1 MKIMVFNRMR
11 FKKRGNYLDTESAK
25 VVFFVEKKEEIDRY
39 KLKINK

>member
-11 FKKRGNYLDTESAK
+11 FKKWGNYSDTESAK
-25 VVFFVEKKEEIDRY
+25 VVFFDEKKEEIGRH